1 MKDSTTYII
10 GPKLPVNP
18 PPTWDQSPMLID
30 LISAEINTPS
40 LPKVP
45 LLSISPC
52 FHQHF
57 SPIFLTESHLN
68 SETDCFFLELHSD
81 FSLWFEF
88 IFPPVSHSS
97 VPPFSFLHI
106 LSSPFFFQFWM
117 TFINKDNSSIS
128 ESSFDLC
135 FLSSI
140 PRASNENSYLFS
152 LIEITHPCNSPPSI
166 SDNASQLLHLDSL
179 I

>member
-1 MKDSTTYII
+1 MGDSTTYII

-30 LISAEINTPS
+30 LISVEINTPS

-68 SETDCFFLELHSD
+68 SQTDCFFLELNID
-81 FSLWFEF
+81 FSLLVWVYFS
-88 IFPPVSHSS
+88 PCV
-97 VPPFSFLHI
+97 SFLCTTLFLFTYPLI
-106 LSSPFFFQFWM
+106 PIIFQFWM
-117 TFINKDNSSIS
+117 TFINKDNSPIS
-128 ESSFDLC
+128 ESSCDLC

-166 SDNASQLLHLDSL
+166 SDNTSQPLYLDSL